1 MYVKEIWRY
10 PIKSLAGEQL
20 LETQLNGLGLPGDR
34 RVAIL
39 SERGRWITARKYPRL
54 LVLNG
59 SMDSNGAAM
68 IDELPWYLPESLEA
82 VQRASESTALL
93 VPVEGPESFDV
104 LPLSI
109 ATDGAISFMGVDR
122 RRFRPNLVIG
132 GVEGLAER
140 TWPGSA
146 LRIGQALIRAKSLR
160 ARCVMTTWDP
170 DTQVQDRSVLQKIVD
185 KLEGT
190 LSLDSFVEQPGL
202 IRVGDPVELIPAA

>member
-20 LETQLNGLGLPGDR
+20 QETLLTEIGLPGDR

-39 SERGRWITARKYPRL
+39 SERGRWITARKYPWL
-54 LVLNG
+54 LALHG
-59 SMDSNGAAM
+59 SMDGSGVAM

-82 VQRASESTALL
+82 VRRASESSALL

-146 LRIGQALIRAKSLR
+146 LRIGQALIRTKSLR

-185 KLEGT
+185 QLEGT

>member
-20 LETQLNGLGLPGDR
+20 QETLLTEIGLPGDR

-54 LVLNG
+54 LALHG
-59 SMDSNGAAM
+59 SMDGSGVAM

-82 VQRASESTALL
+82 VRRASESTALL

-170 DTQVQDRSVLQKIVD
+170 DTQV
-185 KLEGT
+185 
-190 LSLDSFVEQPGL
+190 
-202 IRVGDPVELIPAA
+202 